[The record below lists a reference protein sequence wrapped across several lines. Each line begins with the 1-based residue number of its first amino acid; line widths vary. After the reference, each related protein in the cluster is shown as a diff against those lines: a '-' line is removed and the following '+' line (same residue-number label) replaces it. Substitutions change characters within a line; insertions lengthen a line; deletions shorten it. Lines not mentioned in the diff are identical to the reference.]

1 MALKK
6 SCNTISMIF
15 TTLISDISQYGPP
28 SLSPGMGLFTGTPE
42 IIAGRRA
49 QLAPTD
55 LTTGIIRR
63 SRMDNRSPCGLT
75 S

>member
-49 QLAPTD
+49 
-55 LTTGIIRR
+55 
-63 SRMDNRSPCGLT
+63 S
-75 S
+75 